1 MPKGE
6 GSRTSPIYLSDDDDD
21 YEPAV
26 VVVVPSQKKPV
37 TNHAGTQKNAK
48 SEPSGTQ
55 PNDGRLS
62 RKRKPKNPPH
72 VDQPV
77 AGPSK
82 GRAEINSP
90 WGQSG
95 HGLQSSSDI
104 DPPYASSSNG
114 FHGLPDLPFSSE
126 HFGAAM
132 LQPQFMIPHPF
143 HMHFPPFPFDNPLN
157 VPHSNWVGPAAGMP
171 WDASLWNTPVHHP
184 SDTPSLLGNS
194 PDNPMLVDDN
204 PPKQSRRAKAVT
216 ASTDIPCPPSKP
228 LKRII
233 GMPSDRDPTG
243 QRRAF
248 KVTPTTIIEA
258 EPPITGQYIPN
269 PSRCLIMEQIPKIHR
284 NPDYIRSWC
293 RNVSQC
299 SPLFLAIESCTA
311 SAIIEFPSRSLAEK
325 AWSSPKIGNTQI
337 MQSTKGAPRED
348 LIRVWWYKAS
358 DPPTEFLVKEFEDG
372 EIEDEEAVKEAVKE
386 AKKSEAK
393 EKKAKKTKEPAP
405 KVLEASHE
413 LIPASSNSSPTS
425 PLITSNLYSMISPPL
440 PPLPSHPILPAISP
454 YRAPQLASAS
464 FTSEHPPPPPVI
476 PPRSA
481 PSTPAVPDS
490 SRVRA
495 PLPPQAELASNWRPP
510 PLSVKTSRKDLS
522 LMVRTDS
529 EPSDNRHLLDTPPS
543 PTSSVMIIDEPF
555 ASHPQSHRVEA
566 DRDVDMEI
574 ETPISAGLRQDDN
587 IGSLQ
592 QSGDSISHG
601 DEVPIV
607 SVSSIDASVSPIV
620 VDSREGSGTPPSE
633 PRAMKNAPK
642 GPSFAMRKELE
653 VRLARQRLELAMSV
667 PSTPALASSE
677 LSEVEK
683 LRLKVL
689 ESRKKRSLPL
699 PLPTAEFGSVISTP
713 SVLPTAGIS
722 YFSSEVASSI
732 STESPVL
739 RSTSPTVA
747 DECISPLQEQVSEP
761 GPAPVDSAM
770 QELND
775 LAVSLINETIQ
786 TATLKPLSLK
796 EKLAAK
802 ERLLQQQIAG
812 LKAQLTAKQGKSV
825 KEAPKDKSRVD
836 AKENKQPVIHTPVQ
850 EMRVQWPEHA
860 YSGILVVSDDE
871 DDDDEDDA

>member
-1 MPKGE
+1 M
-6 GSRTSPIYLSDDDDD
+6 
-21 YEPAV
+21 
-26 VVVVPSQKKPV
+26 
-37 TNHAGTQKNAK
+37 
-48 SEPSGTQ
+48 
-55 PNDGRLS
+55 
-62 RKRKPKNPPH
+62 
-72 VDQPV
+72 

-82 GRAEINSP
+82 VPSSYKANGDHGPSSDAKKRKKYQSKTSRRGERKLARLS
-90 WGQSG
+90 GQSAG
-95 HGLQSSSDI
+95 HGLQASSDI
-104 DPPYASSSNG
+104 DPSFASSSNG
-114 FHGLPDLPFSSE
+114 FHGFPDLPFSSE
-126 HFGAAM
+126 QFEAAM

-143 HMHFPPFPFDNPLN
+143 HMHFPSFAFDNPLN
-157 VPHSNWVGPAAGMP
+157 VPHSNWVGPAAINAGMP
-171 WDASLWNTPVHHP
+171 WDASPWNTQMPVHHP

-204 PPKQSRRAKAVT
+204 TPKLSRRAKASI
-216 ASTDIPCPPSKP
+216 ASTETPCPPSKP
-228 LKRII
+228 PKRII

-258 EPPITGQYIPN
+258 EPPITGQYVPN
-269 PSRCLIMEQIPKIHR
+269 ASRCLIMEQIPKIHR

-293 RNVSQC
+293 RKVSQC
-299 SPLFLAIESCTA
+299 SPLFLAIESSTA

-358 DPPTEFLVKEFEDG
+358 DPPTEYLVKEFEDG

-393 EKKAKKTKEPAP
+393 EKKAKKTKEPGP

-413 LIPASSNSSPTS
+413 LIPASTNSSPIVAS
-425 PLITSNLYSMISPPL
+425 PSMTSNVYSMISPPGHTFL
-440 PPLPSHPILPAISP
+440 PLPSHLILPVISP
-454 YRAPQLASAS
+454 YGVPQLPS
-464 FTSEHPPPPPVI
+464 TSLTLERPPPPPPPVI
-476 PPRSA
+476 LPRSA
-481 PSTPAVPDS
+481 PPTPAAPILAPDS
-490 SRVRA
+490 SRIRA
-495 PLPPQAELASNWRPP
+495 PLPPQAELASKWRAPP
-510 PLSVKTSRKDLS
+510 IKTNRKDLS
-522 LMVRTDS
+522 LLVRTDS
-529 EPSDNRHLLDTPPS
+529 EPSDGHLFATPPS
-543 PTSSVMIIDEPF
+543 PASSVMIIDEPLN
-555 ASHPQSHRVEA
+555 SLPQSHRVEA

-574 ETPISAGLRQDDN
+574 ETPISAGLRPDDN
-587 IGSLQ
+587 IVSFQ
-592 QSGDSISHG
+592 QPCDSISHG
-601 DEVPIV
+601 NEVV
-607 SVSSIDASVSPIV
+607 MASVSLIDPSVSPIV
-620 VDSREGSGTPPSE
+620 VGSAEDFREGSGTPPSE

-677 LSEVEK
+677 LSEVAQ

-689 ESRKKRSLPL
+689 ESRKKRAS
-699 PLPTAEFGSVISTP
+699 AVAGNEIGSVISTP
-713 SVLPTAGIS
+713 SILPTTGVS
-722 YFSSEVASSI
+722 YFSSEAASSI
-732 STESPVL
+732 STESPAL

-747 DECISPLQEQVSEP
+747 EEYISPLQEQVSEP
-761 GPAPVDSAM
+761 PMDSAT

-786 TATLKPLSLK
+786 SATLKPLSLK

-812 LKAQLTAKQGKSV
+812 LKAQLTAKQGKSA
-825 KEAPKDKSRVD
+825 KEPSSVVPKDNSRCVSVFLFIVGVGLREELRVRIRVD
-836 AKENKQPVIHTPVQ
+836 AKENKQPVQHITVQ
-850 EMRVQWPEHA
+850 EVRVQWPEHA

-871 DDDDEDDA
+871 DDDDEEEDDA